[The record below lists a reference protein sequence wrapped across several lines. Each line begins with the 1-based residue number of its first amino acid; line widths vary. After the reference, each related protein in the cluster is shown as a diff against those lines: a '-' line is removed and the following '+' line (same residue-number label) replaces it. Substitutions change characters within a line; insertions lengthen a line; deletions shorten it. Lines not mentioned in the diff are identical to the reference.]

1 MKEKIK
7 TISKYL
13 VNGLNFIN
21 MLLVG
26 LAEVWGW
33 HIDNISKSI
42 IVIAGAISVYL
53 VSGKIFEQEEFPEYE
68 DAGEDL
74 DDIE

>member
-7 TISKYL
+7 KISKYL

-21 MLLVG
+21 MILVG

-33 HIDNISKSI
+33 HIDSISKSI
-42 IVIAGAISVYL
+42 IVVAGAISVYL
-53 VSGKIFEQEEFPEYE
+53 VSGKLFEEEKLVDYE
-68 DAGEDL
+68 DAGDDED
-74 DDIE
+74 DFE

>member
-7 TISKYL
+7 KISKYL

-21 MLLVG
+21 MILVG

-33 HIDNISKSI
+33 HIDSISKSI
-42 IVIAGAISVYL
+42 IVVAGAISVYL
-53 VSGKIFEQEEFPEYE
+53 GSGKLFEEEKLVDYE
-68 DAGEDL
+68 DAGDEID
-74 DDIE
+74 E